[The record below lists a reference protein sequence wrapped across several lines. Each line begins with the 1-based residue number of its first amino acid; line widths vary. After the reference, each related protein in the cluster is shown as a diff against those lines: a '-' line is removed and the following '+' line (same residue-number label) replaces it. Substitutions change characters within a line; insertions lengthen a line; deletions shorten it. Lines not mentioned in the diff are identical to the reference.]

1 MNRRMTMTKALMNA
15 IKQFEAKC
23 GKDWLK
29 EISNLKSLDELKN
42 MAQQWGIE
50 FNDELAQEAYALL
63 QDHSTDEMSEE
74 ELVAIAAGTK
84 ARIF

>member
-1 MNRRMTMTKALMNA
+1 MTKALMNT

-29 EISNLKSLDELKN
+29 EISDLSSLDELKN
-42 MAQQWGIE
+42 TAQQWGIE
-50 FNDELAQEAYALL
+50 LNDELAQEAFALL

-74 ELVAIAAGTK
+74 ELATIAAGTK
-84 ARIF
+84 GIII